1 MKQIL
6 TKHPWKATVAR
17 PDTVRLHSDK
27 PLQRRWYLLR
37 VSADCGAPGATLIL
51 KKGYHAAGSYLPAGR
66 RPGEWELVFFHHQ
79 SLRALQLE
87 FPDSVAASGQIRIE
101 IAQVATWRAV
111 VAMMRSVS
119 RGDRDK
125 EIDPTRIYRKSWARW
140 RRHGW
145 QGFLFRLVREYQPQ
159 EVLSVAVKDPYR
171 SWMDTVEAPEFE
183 DRASIQASIA
193 RLPQRPLISVLLT
206 LRNEPERLLRK
217 TIESVLNQ
225 SYRNL
230 ELCISVHPTA
240 RNPHHVALEYAGLDA
255 RIRVSGG
262 DGQAGAGQ
270 GAAGAYLT
278 FVDQEDELAEHALYF
293 LVLTLSREPGARILY
308 SDEDCIGP
316 DGVRFA
322 PHFKPDWN
330 PDLFFSHNYLR
341 RLCAFRRDLLNEAG
355 ALEAVPGNFSPDT
368 LPLRLLPAVGAGQ
381 IVHLPRVLYHRR
393 VHDKEKGESQSGH
406 NPVALR
412 DYFSALG
419 QAGISIED
427 GLAPGSCRVR
437 FPLPSPEPL
446 VSLLI
451 PTRDRLELIEPCV
464 RSILEKTSYANF
476 EILILDNQSEDPA
489 TVGFLAG
496 IGREDPRVRVLRY
509 DLPFNYS
516 AINNFGVRQA
526 RGELVGLLNNDVEV
540 ISQEWL
546 GEMVQ
551 HALRPDIGC
560 VGAKLYYPDGTIQ
573 HAGVILGLWGV
584 AGHSHKYF
592 PRSAQGY
599 CNRLLTVQNY
609 SAVTGACLVVR
620 RAIYQEVGGL
630 DETNLAISFNDVD
643 FCLKVRQAGYRNL
656 WTPYAELYHHES
668 VSRGGED
675 TPEKKQREGR
685 EIAYMKARWGELLQA
700 DPSYN
705 PNLTHHMENFSI
717 NLDHIL
723 YPPAAPEGSPP
734 L

>member
-1 MKQIL
+1 
-6 TKHPWKATVAR
+6 
-17 PDTVRLHSDK
+17 
-27 PLQRRWYLLR
+27 
-37 VSADCGAPGATLIL
+37 
-51 KKGYHAAGSYLPAGR
+51 
-66 RPGEWELVFFHHQ
+66 
-79 SLRALQLE
+79 
-87 FPDSVAASGQIRIE
+87 
-101 IAQVATWRAV
+101 
-111 VAMMRSVS
+111 
-119 RGDRDK
+119 
-125 EIDPTRIYRKSWARW
+125 
-140 RRHGW
+140 
-145 QGFLFRLVREYQPQ
+145 
-159 EVLSVAVKDPYR
+159 
-171 SWMDTVEAPEFE
+171 
-183 DRASIQASIA
+183 
-193 RLPQRPLISVLLT
+193 
-206 LRNEPERLLRK
+206 
-217 TIESVLNQ
+217 
-225 SYRNL
+225 
-230 ELCISVHPTA
+230 
-240 RNPHHVALEYAGLDA
+240 
-255 RIRVSGG
+255 
-262 DGQAGAGQ
+262 
-270 GAAGAYLT
+270 
-278 FVDQEDELAEHALYF
+278 
-293 LVLTLSREPGARILY
+293 
-308 SDEDCIGP
+308 
-316 DGVRFA
+316 
-322 PHFKPDWN
+322 
-330 PDLFFSHNYLR
+330 
-341 RLCAFRRDLLNEAG
+341 
-355 ALEAVPGNFSPDT
+355 
-368 LPLRLLPAVGAGQ
+368 
-381 IVHLPRVLYHRR
+381 
-393 VHDKEKGESQSGH
+393 
-406 NPVALR
+406 
-412 DYFSALG
+412 
-419 QAGISIED
+419 
-427 GLAPGSCRVR
+427 
-437 FPLPSPEPL
+437 
-446 VSLLI
+446 
-451 PTRDRLELIEPCV
+451 
-464 RSILEKTSYANF
+464 
-476 EILILDNQSEDPA
+476 
-489 TVGFLAG
+489 
-496 IGREDPRVRVLRY
+496 VRVLRY